1 MDASAVTTRHDV
13 KILGL
18 VGSGHFLSHFYMLCL
33 PPLFLFF
40 KDEFG
45 VSYTALGLLLSVREV
60 ITGSLQLPMGMLVD
74 RIGARS
80 VLTIGLLMMA
90 VGIGLIAFADSYW
103 MVMAL
108 IALMGLGSS
117 TFHPANFTILNTTI
131 ASGRMGRAFSIHSFC
146 GQMGT
151 STAPAVIIFLT
162 ALAGW
167 RTGLLVVGV
176 IGIAVA
182 IALIAQWSSLEG
194 DAIPGGRTEAK
205 TDAKTGDEAEAR
217 DEDGKPR
224 EMGVLAIIMSKPLI
238 IFLLFYAMTSLTSS
252 GIQAFSVVALID
264 LYGTSLSMASGA
276 LTGYLLASAVGVLAG
291 GVIADRTKRHDLIAA
306 LAFVF
311 TAVIIYII
319 GAVSLHYALLVFA
332 MTLAGL
338 LQGVIRPARDMMV
351 RQIIPISATGRAFGF
366 VNSGAAVGGVF
377 APLTFGV
384 VLDMGHP
391 EWVFYLLAIFM
402 ALSVITAIVPKG
414 SLNRG

>member
-1 MDASAVTTRHDV
+1 MDASAVTARHDV

-33 PPLFLFF
+33 PPLFLAF
-40 KDEFG
+40 KAEFG
-45 VSYTALGLLLSVREV
+45 VSYAALGLLLSVREV
-60 ITGSLQLPMGMLVD
+60 ITGSMQLPMGILVD

-80 VLTIGLLMMA
+80 VLTIGLLMMS

-103 MVMAL
+103 QVMAF

-117 TFHPANFTILNTTI
+117 TFHPANFTILSATI

-146 GQMGT
+146 GQIGT
-151 STAPAVIIFLT
+151 ASAPAVIIFLA
-162 ALAGW
+162 ALFDW
-167 RTGLLVVGV
+167 RAGLLIVGG

-182 IALIAQWSSLEG
+182 VTLIAQWASLEG
-194 DAIPGGRTEAK
+194 DVIPGRRSQAKIEDTDGIEA
-205 TDAKTGDEAEAR
+205 AKPAE
-217 DEDGKPR
+217 
-224 EMGVLAIIMSKPLI
+224 MSVLAIIMSKPLL

-252 GIQAFSVVALID
+252 GIQAFAVVALID
-264 LYGTSLSMASGA
+264 LYDTPLAMASGA
-276 LTGYLLASAVGVLAG
+276 LTGYLLASAVGILVG

-306 LAFVF
+306 FAFIF
-311 TAVIIYII
+311 TAVIIFII
-319 GAVSLHYALLVFA
+319 GAVSLHFALLVFA

-351 RQIIPISATGRAFGF
+351 RQIIPKSATGRAFGF

-384 VLDMGHP
+384 VLDLGHP

-414 SLNRG
+414 TLVHD